1 MIQVRTLAP
10 GEKITVAGVYDLPM
24 EDYHAQ
30 PCDGPSVSSSGL
42 RSVFSDSPAHFWAE
56 SSLNPDRVDPK
67 DAGHF
72 AFGRAAHHLIL
83 GEAKFREVFSVRPSE
98 FPDWRTKASQEWKAK
113 QALARKTVLVPAE
126 LNLISA
132 MAASLAA
139 HPLVQHGILNGE
151 IERSLLW
158 PDPETGIWLKSRPD
172 AIPTDSGDFS
182 DLKTTTSV
190 APDAIQK
197 TIGEYRYDMQAA
209 IVRRAA
215 REVLGVEMV
224 SFNLVFVEKAA
235 PFCVSVVEIPS
246 ADIDMADID
255 LQVALRTVA
264 HCLETGKWP
273 GPGGTQSDARP
284 IYISDWQRKRNEA
297 RRAFLEQELA
307 S

>member
-1 MIQVRTLAP
+1 MIEVRTIAP
-10 GEKITVAGVYDLPM
+10 GKKIAEAGVYDLPM

-42 RSVFSDSPAHFWAE
+42 RTVFSVSPAHFWAE
-56 SSLNPDRVDPK
+56 SSLNPNRDEQK
-67 DAGHF
+67 DKGHF
-72 AFGRAAHHLIL
+72 ALGRAAHHLIL
-83 GEAKFREVFSVRPSE
+83 GEADFRRIFSVRPSE

-113 QALARKTVLVPAE
+113 QALERKTVLVPAD
-126 LNLISA
+126 LDLISG
-132 MAASLAA
+132 MAGSLAT

-158 PDPETGIWLKSRPD
+158 RDPETGIWLKSRPD

-190 APDAIQK
+190 APDDIQR
-197 TIGEYRYDMQAA
+197 TIGDYRYDMQAA
-209 IVRRAA
+209 VVRRAA

-224 SFNLVFVEKAA
+224 SFNLVFVEKTA
-235 PFCVSVVEIPS
+235 PFCVSVVEIPP

-255 LQVALRTVA
+255 LQVALRTIA

-273 GPGGTQSDARP
+273 GPGGTQSDARS
-284 IYISDWQRKRNEA
+284 IYISDWMRKRNEA